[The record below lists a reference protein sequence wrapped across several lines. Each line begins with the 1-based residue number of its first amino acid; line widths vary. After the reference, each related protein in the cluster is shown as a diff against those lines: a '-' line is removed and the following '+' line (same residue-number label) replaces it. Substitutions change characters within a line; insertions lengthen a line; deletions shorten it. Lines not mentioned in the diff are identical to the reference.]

1 MKKIAL
7 LFIFMISGLMSL
19 TACGKSGDMAE
30 NEDVKVWKFSH
41 EESVGSIQDMYAMK
55 FKEQVEERSNGEIR
69 VDVYPVGQLGD
80 GVGAV
85 ELIRYN
91 AVNFSINNPATV
103 ATIVPENQL
112 LSLQFVFSDD
122 MEVNRRVLNDGN
134 AIKEINELYRAK
146 DIIPLA
152 WFQEGF
158 QVITSNHPINKPDD
172 MKGFKLRV
180 MASPLLIASYSAY
193 GANPTPVPYMET
205 YSNLQLNMIDGQVNP
220 VFAIEEMK
228 FYEVQKCLNFL
239 NQEIFVGTFCVN
251 PVFWDSLTEE
261 EQEMVLDITNELD
274 SYIFDIQN
282 EYADSRLQKIIDNK
296 PQITLKEYT
305 EEERNVFKEKAVSG
319 YDWYL
324 NLVGEKGQSLLDML
338 GEDIKTAEETVSS
351 EQ

>member
-7 LFIFMISGLMSL
+7 LLILMLAGLLSL
-19 TACGKSGDMAE
+19 TACGKSEEVADE
-30 NEDVKVWKFSH
+30 NVKVWKFAH

-55 FKEQVEERSNGEIR
+55 FKELVEERSNGKIK

-122 MEVNRRVLNDGN
+122 MEVNRKVLNEGN
-134 AIKEINELYRAK
+134 AIKEINKLYREK

-228 FYEVQKCLNFL
+228 FYEVQQCLNFL

-251 PVFWDSLTEE
+251 PNFWDSLTDEE
-261 EQEMVLDITNELD
+261 RDMVLEITKELD
-274 SYIFDIQN
+274 SYIFDTQN
-282 EYADSRLQKIIDNK
+282 EYAEVRLQKIKEDK
-296 PQITLKEYT
+296 PEITLKEYT
-305 EEERNVFKEKAVSG
+305 EEERAAFKEKAITS

-324 NLVGEKGQSLLDML
+324 NLVGEEGQTLLDML
-338 GEDIKTAEETVSS
+338 EDDIKQTEENMKHDT
-351 EQ
+351 

>member
-7 LFIFMISGLMSL
+7 LLMLMITGLIAF
-19 TACGKSGDMAE
+19 TACDKSEAVAE
-30 NEDVKVWKFSH
+30 AKDVTVWKFSH

-55 FKEQVEERSNGEIR
+55 FKALVEERSSGKIR

-103 ATIVPENQL
+103 ATIIPENQL

-122 MEVNRRVLNDGN
+122 MEVNKKVLNEGN
-134 AIKEINELYRAK
+134 AIKELNKLYRAK

-158 QVITSNHPINKPDD
+158 QVITSNHPINSPDD

-261 EQEMVLDITNELD
+261 EREMVLDITKELD

-282 EYADSRLQKIIDNK
+282 EYANVRLQKIVDNK

-305 EEERNVFKEKAVSG
+305 AEEREAFKAKAIIG

-324 NLVGEKGQSLLDML
+324 NLVGEKGQTLLNMME
-338 GEDIKTAEETVSS
+338 EDIKTAEENANS